1 MLNVKVGDR
10 VVRHIYGWSGHEML
24 IKVIRITPTGYIVC
38 DNGKRYR
45 PNGQSNHRTFI
56 TEFNEEKW
64 GHLSKPM
71 NFFD

>member
-45 PNGQSNHRTFI
+45 PNGQSSHRTFI
-56 TEFNEEKW
+56 TEFNEEK
-64 GHLSKPM
+64 
-71 NFFD
+71 